1 MSPAAIG
8 GLLRSEL
15 GHAGLVISDCME
27 MNAITNGF
35 TAADATCR
43 AVAAGVDLVLWS
55 HTLARQQAA
64 VEALTD
70 AAKSGLVPSHRLTD
84 AYARVQALRKALTH
98 DRAGLG
104 RGASA
109 GQRVDRIASAGSVF
123 RRAITLVRDRDRVLP
138 LRPGGP
144 VLILSAGTGPR
155 ATALARAIE
164 GLTDCMRAAG
174 HAITGH
180 CAAPGSDETA
190 LLAWFAA
197 QASTASLGGGTVLL
211 LTRDAAF
218 DPWQA
223 AALRPLLRASG
234 RRAVLVATGLPD
246 DVAVFP
252 EAGCAICAFD
262 DAGGALAALTE
273 VMTGRAP
280 AVGRLPVVLAS

>member
-1 MSPAAIG
+1 
-8 GLLRSEL
+8 
-15 GHAGLVISDCME
+15 ME
-27 MNAITNGF
+27 MNAITNWF

-55 HTLARQQAA
+55 HTLASQQAA

-70 AAKSGLVPSHRLTD
+70 AAKSGLVPPHRLTD

-98 DRAGLG
+98 DRAGRG

-180 CAAPGSDETA
+180 CVAPGSDETA
-190 LLAWFAA
+190 QLASLAA
-197 QASTASLGGGTVLL
+197 QASTTSLGGGTVLL

-246 DVAVFP
+246 DVAGFP

-280 AVGRLPVVLAS
+280 AVGRLPVVLAR